1 MLDKLTTRLKNKK
14 GCQAA
19 NWNLWKIP
27 GGQADETMLA
37 KNRVHVYVATNSF
50 KVRPPAISIEEKVE
64 RMGLCAVN
72 FASLETGN
80 GSFCWMASIFLVS

>member
-1 MLDKLTTRLKNKK
+1 MKQQTEIYEKFLED
-14 GCQAA
+14 
-19 NWNLWKIP
+19 
-27 GGQADETMLA
+27 QADKTMLA
-37 KNRVHVYVATNSF
+37 KNGVQVYVATNSF

-80 GSFCWMASIFLVS
+80 GVPAGWLLFSW